1 MAYSIGETVK
11 GTVSGVTDYGAFVRL
26 EDGSVGMV
34 HISKLS
40 REFVSDIRS
49 FIKKGDNV
57 EATVISNDN
66 DKLGLSL
73 IGDTTKKREF
83 GERRTKRSES
93 ESTDFESMLSSFK
106 TASDEKLAGLSRGRD
121 KSRKKRK

>member
-1 MAYSIGETVK
+1 MAYSVGETVK

-26 EDGSVGMV
+26 EDGSVGMI

-40 REFVSDIRS
+40 IGFVSDIRS

-57 EATVISNDN
+57 EATVISTENN
-66 DKLGLSL
+66 KLALSL
-73 IGDTTKKREF
+73 IGDTTKKREHD
-83 GERRTKRSES
+83 EYNTSHNKPMP
-93 ESTDFESMLSSFK
+93 TDFESMLSLFK
-106 TASDEKLAGLSRGRD
+106 TASDEKLASMN

>member
-1 MAYSIGETVK
+1 MAYSVGETVS
-11 GTVSGVTDYGAFVRL
+11 GTVSGVTDYGAFVKL
-26 EDGSVGMV
+26 EDGSIGMI

-40 REFVSDIRS
+40 HEFVSDIRT

-66 DKLGLSL
+66 NKLALSL
-73 IGDTTKKREF
+73 IGDTAKNNRF
-83 GERRTKRSES
+83 NERRPSRTEV
-93 ESTDFESMLSSFK
+93 TALDFESMLSSFK
-106 TASDEKLAGLSRGRD
+106 TASDEKLAGLNRGKD